1 MVYDL
6 EERTKQFAND
16 VRAFVRRLKRD
27 VANDNDAKQLI
38 RASGSVGAN
47 YIEAN
52 EALGKK
58 DFLMRVRIS
67 RKEAKE
73 CGCWLDLLEISEAQR
88 QERDRLRRESVE
100 LMKIFGAIVR
110 KSE

>member
-1 MVYDL
+1 
-6 EERTKQFAND
+6 
-16 VRAFVRRLKRD
+16 
-27 VANDNDAKQLI
+27 
-38 RASGSVGAN
+38 
-47 YIEAN
+47 
-52 EALGKK
+52 
-58 DFLMRVRIS
+58 MRVRIS
-67 RKEAKE
+67 RKEVKE